1 MSNNNKPYKALDQN
15 TTNRLLEAIRLG
27 AFTEHACHF
36 AGISSRTFR
45 YWREKASNDI
55 EPYKS
60 LWEQITLA
68 ESEAIV
74 RRVAR
79 IEQAGADGNWQAD
92 AWVLERKYPDKFG
105 RRDKVTLEADPN
117 APIEVE
123 LQWADG
129 NVLDRDQNKEI
140 VIDMIGEEE

>member
-1 MSNNNKPYKALDQN
+1 MANNLPYKLLDEEI
-15 TTNRLLEAIRLG
+15 TERLLQAIKLG
-27 AFTEHACHF
+27 AFTEHACHY
-36 AGISSRTFR
+36 AGITSATFR
-45 YWREKASNDI
+45 KWRQNAMNDI

-60 LWEQITLA
+60 FWQQVNLA

-74 RRVAR
+74 RRIAR
-79 IEQAGADGNWQAD
+79 IEKAGADGNWQAD

-105 RRDKVTLEADPN
+105 RREKVTLQADPN

-129 NVLDRDQNKEI
+129 NVLDREKE
-140 VIDMIGEEE
+140 VIIDVSAEEE

>member
-1 MSNNNKPYKALDQN
+1 MD
-15 TTNRLLEAIRLG
+15 G
-27 AFTEHACHF
+27 
-36 AGISSRTFR
+36 
-45 YWREKASNDI
+45 I

-60 LWEQITLA
+60 FWEEVNLA

-74 RRVAR
+74 RRIAR
-79 IEQAGADGNWQAD
+79 IEKAGADGNWQAD

-105 RRDKVTLEADPN
+105 RREKVTLQADPN

-129 NVLDRDQNKEI
+129 NVLDREKEI
-140 VIDMIGEEE
+140 IKDLSAEEE

>member
-1 MSNNNKPYKALDQN
+1 MANNLPYKLLDEQI
-15 TTNRLLEAIRLG
+15 TERLLQAIKLG
-27 AFTEHACHF
+27 AFTEHACHY
-36 AGISSRTFR
+36 AGITSATFR
-45 YWREKASNDI
+45 KWRQNAMDGI

-60 LWEQITLA
+60 IWEEVNLA

-74 RRVAR
+74 RRIAR
-79 IEQAGADGNWQAD
+79 IEKAGADGNWQAD

-105 RRDKVTLEADPN
+105 RREKVTLQADPN

-129 NVLDRDQNKEI
+129 NVLDREKEI
-140 VIDMIGEEE
+140 IIDVSAEEE